1 MLTCTALKSQE
12 YISNV
17 LQRLYIVHVF
27 TCVLLSNNGTCFIYK
42 SWRTYMYTCAV
53 L

>member
-12 YISNV
+12 YISV

-27 TCVLLSNNGTCFIYK
+27 TCVLLSDNGTCFIYK
-42 SWRTYMYTCAV
+42 SWKTYTCAV